1 MPTLYEDGT
10 MQIFDGG
17 SDSVVPAI
25 APVSLYDSIRC
36 VFLSDSVQV
45 LLLLQENS
53 SYQRMLTSK
62 ILISA

>member
-17 SDSVVPAI
+17 SDSVVPEI
-25 APVSLYDSIRC
+25 ALVSLYNSIGC